1 MNTLLMRITAPLQ
14 SWGIDAKFNLRGT
27 ERAPT
32 KSGILGMVAAALG
45 RRRNESID
53 DLVAL
58 RFGVRIEKEG
68 NLLRD
73 FHTAFE
79 EAYWRKRD
87 GKYAHVTERLYL
99 SDALFLV
106 GLEGELEIL
115 TAIEA
120 ALLHPAF
127 PLYLGRRSCPPEGQ
141 VSLGLRRGKNLVES
155 LEEEPSLISVLERQ
169 TERLDIGDRII
180 VEAAPG
186 QVGTVS
192 VRDNPLS
199 FDQSHRRYGF
209 RNIVH
214 IWKSPEGNKKRGF
227 ELKQTDH
234 DPISILE
241 EG

>member
-45 RRRNESID
+45 RRRNESIE

-58 RFGVRIEKEG
+58 RFGVRVEREG
-68 NLLRD
+68 ILLRD

-79 EAYWRKRD
+79 EAFWKARD
-87 GKYAHVTERLYL
+87 GKYAHVTERFYL

-120 ALLHPAF
+120 ALWHPAF

-141 VSLGLRRGKNLVES
+141 ISLGLRRGQSLMES
-155 LEEEPSLISVLERQ
+155 LEQEPSLISVHGRRRER
-169 TERLDIGDRII
+169 RDLGNRII
-180 VEAAPG
+180 IEAEPG
-186 QVGTVS
+186 QVGTVF

-209 RNIVH
+209 RNIVYSS
-214 IWKSPEGNKKRGF
+214 KVQDVGEKPKF
-227 ELKQTDH
+227 ELIATDH
-234 DPISILE
+234 DPMSILE
-241 EG
+241 ED